1 MEWYKIAIDIFL
13 ALGGLAGIGALIK
26 VFLFV
31 KQDKKSKEIDNKTK
45 EVSSL
50 LNIIERLENHQKE
63 QDERHRKELDERDKR
78 DREYRD
84 EVHKQSAIY
93 MGKYEYIESRVD
105 SMERVLSGAYR
116 CPYPPTLKDCPVVRE
131 WENIHTCEEC
141 KKRGADDCIE
151 CKE

>member
-13 ALGGLAGIGALIK
+13 ALGGLAGIGALVK

-31 KQDKKSKEIDNKTK
+31 KQDKKGKEIDNKTR

-63 QDERHRKELDERDKR
+63 QDERHRKELEERDRR

-84 EVHKQSAIY
+84 EVYKQSAIY
-93 MGKYEYIESRVD
+93 MGKYEHIESRVD

-116 CPYPPTLKDCPVVRE
+116 CPYPPTIKDCPVVKE
-131 WENIHTCEEC
+131 WENVHACEEC
-141 KKRGADDCIE
+141 KRRGADECIE